1 MYEDAMETIQKEN
14 EQLRQQIRSLRVDIR
29 HLGKLLACPLSPG
42 LTLALTHQP
51 TGAVVCGCGWTENA
65 KKEAEEQRS
74 ELPSLEVVSVE
85 IKALKRAL
93 VLLRRQNSELLARE
107 GQKRLRTL
115 LPPISDVGARYTHPA
130 TVHPRHVCN
139 VY

>member
-1 MYEDAMETIQKEN
+1 M
-14 EQLRQQIRSLRVDIR
+14 
-29 HLGKLLACPLSPG
+29 
-42 LTLALTHQP
+42 
-51 TGAVVCGCGWTENA
+51 VCGCGCTENA

-115 LPPISDVGARYTHPA
+115 LPPISDVEARYTHPA
-130 TVHPRHVCN
+130 TVHRRHVCN